1 MLTDHHKINRKWTL
15 GLVLLGVVVVLWVLS
30 SYLVNILFENDL
42 YRKPFFITYINT
54 ACFSLY
60 LIPQLNVIRS
70 EFAKDRVDRRSST
83 SSISPLV
90 ADNGSSFNNNNN
102 NDNNNNT
109 QSHITHTIYT
119 KSTSDIK
126 EVGIVYDSSEIVP
139 SESINDINTQKG
151 LSFEETVSLSAQF
164 CILWFLSNFAT
175 NASLSYTS
183 VASQTILSST
193 SSFFTLFI
201 GSLCHVER
209 LSKPKIVGSL
219 ISFAGILLIT
229 NSDTSMSQ
237 AQAEPLGMST
247 TATSGKSFEEL
258 TGNILAL
265 LGAACYGI
273 YSTLLKKK
281 VGDESRINVK
291 LFFGFVGLITLLCL
305 WPSLILLHLLKWET
319 FELPKGREAL
329 LIILANCVIIFVSDF
344 CWAKAML
351 LTSPLTVTVGLSI
364 TIPLAILGD
373 FVFKDKRMSLLY
385 LLGALCIIGSFLAI
399 SMDAEK
405 DDEAASS
412 ETLGEVQQVQQP

>member
-1 MLTDHHKINRKWTL
+1 MDYNKTNRKWTL

-30 SYLVNILFENDL
+30 SYLVNILFENNL

-54 ACFSLY
+54 ACFSFY
-60 LIPQLNVIRS
+60 LIPQLDTVRS
-70 EFAKDRVDRRSST
+70 EFGKVRADRRNSA

-90 ADNGSSFNNNNN
+90 ADTSSSFNNNNN
-102 NDNNNNT
+102 NNYNNA
-109 QSHITHTIYT
+109 HPHVYT
-119 KSTSDIK
+119 KSTSDVK
-126 EVGIVYDSSEIVP
+126 EVGIVYNTSEIDT
-139 SESINDINTQKG
+139 SKSIDDIEKRG
-151 LSFEETVSLSAQF
+151 KLSFRETISLSAQF

-209 LSKPKIVGSL
+209 LSKPKIFGSL
-219 ISFAGILLIT
+219 ISFVGILLIT
-229 NSDTSMSQ
+229 NSDTSTGHTQ
-237 AQAEPLGMST
+237 VEPPLGVPT
-247 TATSGKSFEEL
+247 TGPKGIEQL
-258 TGNILAL
+258 MGNILAL

-281 VGDESRINVK
+281 VGDESRVNVK

-319 FELPKGREAL
+319 FELPKNRDAL

-373 FVFKDKRMSLLY
+373 FVFRDKRMSLLY

-405 DDEAASS
+405 DDEASS
-412 ETLGEVQQVQQP
+412 RESLGEVQQVQQVQQP

>member
-1 MLTDHHKINRKWTL
+1 MDYNKTNRKWTL

-30 SYLVNILFENDL
+30 SYLVNILFENNL

-54 ACFSLY
+54 ACFSFY
-60 LIPQLNVIRS
+60 LIPQLDTVRS
-70 EFAKDRVDRRSST
+70 EFGKGGADRRNSA

-90 ADNGSSFNNNNN
+90 ADTSSSFNNNNN
-102 NDNNNNT
+102 NYNDT
-109 QSHITHTIYT
+109 QSHVYT
-119 KSTSDIK
+119 KSTSDVK
-126 EVGIVYDSSEIVP
+126 EVGIVYNTSEIDT
-139 SESINDINTQKG
+139 SKSTNDIENRGK
-151 LSFEETVSLSAQF
+151 LSFGETISLSAQF

-219 ISFAGILLIT
+219 ISFVGILLIT
-229 NSDTSMSQ
+229 NSDTSTGH
-237 AQAEPLGMST
+237 AQVEPPLGVPT
-247 TATSGKSFEEL
+247 TGPKGIEQL
-258 TGNILAL
+258 MGNILAL

-281 VGDESRINVK
+281 VGDESRVNVK

-319 FELPKGREAL
+319 FELPKNRDAL
-329 LIILANCVIIFVSDF
+329 LIILANCAIIFVSDF

-373 FVFKDKRMSLLY
+373 FVFRDKRMSLFY

-405 DDEAASS
+405 DDEASS
-412 ETLGEVQQVQQP
+412 RESLGEVQQVQQP

>member
-1 MLTDHHKINRKWTL
+1 MPMDYNKTNRKWTL

-30 SYLVNILFENDL
+30 SYLVNILFENNL

-54 ACFSLY
+54 ACFSFY
-60 LIPQLNVIRS
+60 LIPQLDTVRS
-70 EFAKDRVDRRSST
+70 EFGKVRADRRNSA

-90 ADNGSSFNNNNN
+90 ADTSSSFNNNNN
-102 NDNNNNT
+102 NNYNNA
-109 QSHITHTIYT
+109 HPHVYT
-119 KSTSDIK
+119 KSTSDVK
-126 EVGIVYDSSEIVP
+126 EVGIVYNTSEIDT
-139 SESINDINTQKG
+139 SKSIDDIEKRG
-151 LSFEETVSLSAQF
+151 KLSFRETISLSAQF

-209 LSKPKIVGSL
+209 LSKPKIFGSL
-219 ISFAGILLIT
+219 ISFVGILLIT
-229 NSDTSMSQ
+229 NSDTSTGHTQ
-237 AQAEPLGMST
+237 VEPPLGVPT
-247 TATSGKSFEEL
+247 TGPKGIEQL
-258 TGNILAL
+258 MGNILAL

-281 VGDESRINVK
+281 VGDESRVNVK

-319 FELPKGREAL
+319 FELPKNRDAL

-373 FVFKDKRMSLLY
+373 FVFRDKRMSLLY

-405 DDEAASS
+405 DDEASS
-412 ETLGEVQQVQQP
+412 RESLGEVQQVQQVQQP